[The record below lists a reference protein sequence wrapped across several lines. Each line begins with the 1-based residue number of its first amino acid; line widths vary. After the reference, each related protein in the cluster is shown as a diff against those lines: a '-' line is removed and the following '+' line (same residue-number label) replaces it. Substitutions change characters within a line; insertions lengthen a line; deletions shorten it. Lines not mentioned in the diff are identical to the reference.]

1 MNKRPRR
8 TRRRP
13 SKHFTYPAGHPL
25 PPGWYV
31 QWVGRTDWQPMD
43 ERTARW
49 LQKLIVSPGDKV
61 LCVEADGRS

>member
-1 MNKRPRR
+1 
-8 TRRRP
+8 
-13 SKHFTYPAGHPL
+13 
-25 PPGWYV
+25 
-31 QWVGRTDWQPMD
+31 MD